1 MAPSS
6 PTNCASFKLS
16 TASTIGT
23 KMEIARVL
31 FTDIVGYSKMQ
42 AVGQLSLV
50 EELNG
55 LISEENQ
62 FRQALEQETV
72 ITTGDGMAL
81 AFFSRREAPRPQ
93 RRTNRGYLCFDDS
106 RLRCCVLLQSPHR
119 PRSHAR
125 LRSRLDG
132 RRRGNYDAAER

>member
-1 MAPSS
+1 
-6 PTNCASFKLS
+6 
-16 TASTIGT
+16 
-23 KMEIARVL
+23 MEIARVL

-93 RRTNRGYLCFDDS
+93 RRTNRGYLCF
-106 RLRCCVLLQSPHR
+106 
-119 PRSHAR
+119 
-125 LRSRLDG
+125 
-132 RRRGNYDAAER
+132 RRQPPTMLCITTIAPPTSEPCKATLPS